1 MVAEDKLK
9 VHPAGFTDGGRI
21 GLHDHTGR
29 HGQHAGSLQGTSS
42 AVHHADTAVG
52 RLVDVLEEAESGDF
66 HIGFMSRFKH
76 RRTGRNFYLHAVDGD
91 GNHLFH
97 G

>member
-1 MVAEDKLK
+1 MVAQNELQI
-9 VHPAGFTDGGRI
+9 HPASFPDGGRV
-21 GLHDHTGR
+21 GLHNHAGG
-29 HGQHAGSLQGTSS
+29 HGQHAGSLQGASS
-42 AVHHADTAVG
+42 TVHHADTAVG
-52 RLVDVLEEAESGDF
+52 RLVDVLEEAEGGDF